1 MRILRS
7 KNRLDLAR
15 LPDIESL
22 FAQYSG
28 EWVYVPKGALAERRL
43 LAAIDEGGAP
53 EDIARRAGVSGR
65 TVYRRM
71 RRSARGTS

>member
-15 LPDIESL
+15 LPDLESL
-22 FAQYSG
+22 FAQYPG
-28 EWVYVPKGALAERRL
+28 EWVYVPKTALAERRL
-43 LAAIDEGGAP
+43 LAAIDAGGSAD
-53 EDIARRAGVSGR
+53 EIAKRAGVSER

-71 RRSARGTS
+71 RRSAKN